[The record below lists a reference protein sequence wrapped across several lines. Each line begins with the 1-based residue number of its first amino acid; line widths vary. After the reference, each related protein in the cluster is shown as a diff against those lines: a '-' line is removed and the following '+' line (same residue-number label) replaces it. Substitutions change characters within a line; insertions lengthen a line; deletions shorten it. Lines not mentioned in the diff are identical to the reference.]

1 MKLKSLKTVLFAFA
15 LASTTNISA
24 SSLQPVGD
32 ILKKSPTTNVDGIN
46 YKLDAKKQE
55 ARVIAGKGIY
65 NGEIVIPEKITVDS
79 VIYFVEEIDGGAFKG
94 CSSVTAITLPNGIT
108 EIGSSAFEDCTS
120 IEESEG
126 YQSAR
131 WHHQH
136 RTRCLQEVYRSGGNH
151 DSYRCHLAPLQS
163 FSGLLKPE
171 ECNSPR
177 RP

>member
-65 NGEIVIPEKITVDS
+65 NGEIVIPDEITVG
-79 VIYFVEEIDGGAFKG
+79 ELA
-94 CSSVTAITLPNGIT
+94 L
-108 EIGSSAFEDCTS
+108 
-120 IEESEG
+120 
-126 YQSAR
+126 R
-131 WHHQH
+131 
-136 RTRCLQEVYRSGGNH
+136 
-151 DSYRCHLAPLQS
+151 LAPICGKYVSLTRQPPCIARGQS
-163 FSGLLKPE
+163 EK
-171 ECNSPR
+171 SP
-177 RP
+177 PQAG

>member
-55 ARVIAGKGIY
+55 AKVIAGKGIY

-120 IEESEG
+120 IEENAISMFWMPAGQENREQHVCRMQQSEG

-131 WHHQH
+131 
-136 RTRCLQEVYRSGGNH
+136 
-151 DSYRCHLAPLQS
+151 
-163 FSGLLKPE
+163 
-171 ECNSPR
+171 
-177 RP
+177 